1 MTSVFSGNE
10 GKRLGTELA
19 RRWRKKTSLALHSC
33 PSLGLHFS
41 NSTSSLQRLI
51 SLTVPG
57 PVYLI
62 RWVRQRECCRV
73 KDKCLSFLFPTG
85 SHFKFFWFASSGY
98 LCGILFLRGKKTVL
112 KLLHKQTPIE
122 GVKRALLVGISYYI
136 ITSMQKLHY
145 FGNYSQWRWNGVSPR
160 GFFLF
165 FQPCPQRLSQKHDKH
180 GDSCTLTHFIWLI
193 QISRLG
199 RIADDMTYVF
209 WFFWEAHLRL

>member
-1 MTSVFSGNE
+1 MKEKGLAQNWSGDDE
-10 GKRLGTELA
+10 E
-19 RRWRKKTSLALHSC
+19 KTSLALHSC

-85 SHFKFFWFASSGY
+85 SHFLFFWFAASGY

-145 FGNYSQWRWNGVSPR
+145 FGKSLTKRFFSCFFNHAHNGSPR
-160 GFFLF
+160 NMI
-165 FQPCPQRLSQKHDKH
+165 SME
-180 GDSCTLTHFIWLI
+180 TH
-193 QISRLG
+193 
-199 RIADDMTYVF
+199 
-209 WFFWEAHLRL
+209 AH